1 MGGPMPV
8 RAYTTF
14 GTIKY
19 THIKYTQLSS
29 EEAKELLKAQIDSF
43 QKGGHVT
50 QGKGKVGKG
59 L

>member
-1 MGGPMPV
+1 MPV